1 MKELST
7 GIMIGLATIAA
18 ILSGA
23 PIAET
28 VTPLSTVGIWE
39 TLNLMSNVVAPVV
52 GALNT
57 VMIWFHRL
65 VNEIENSQNELDS
78 SLFGSERD
86 ALNEGVIIEVRKMRK
101 EVQELQ
107 ESIDEIKERS
117 DRLER
122 EIDDD

>member
-23 PIAET
+23 PITET

-39 TLNLMSNVVAPVV
+39 TLNLLSNVVAPIV
-52 GALNT
+52 GALIT
-57 VMIWFHRL
+57 VMIWFHRR
-65 VNEIENSQNELDS
+65 VNVIEESQNELDS

-117 DRLER
+117 NRLER